1 MHAPMVRCKSHAR
14 DGEAWSR
21 QVGHTGG
28 FITLTD
34 PNKQFGDLTRLF
46 VSNPQQRSIP
56 PHQEMIHSRLIPVGV
71 VTWFIPACR
80 AIAFQWPQLPWAA
93 HLHYSGRS
101 FVSRNKFSNL
111 RKSACFIVFRK
122 RERWLLCC
130 HRQKI
135 MVFEMVL
142 FYTFF
147 RNGYHA
153 S

>member
-1 MHAPMVRCKSHAR
+1 MHAPMVCCESHAR
-14 DGEAWSR
+14 DGKAWSR

-28 FITLTD
+28 FITLTN

-56 PHQEMIHSRLIPVGV
+56 PHQEMIHSSLIPVGV

-101 FVSRNKFSNL
+101 FVSRHKFSNL
-111 RKSACFIVFRK
+111 RKSACFLVFRK
-122 RERWLLCC
+122 REMTAMLPPA
-130 HRQKI
+130 KI
-135 MVFEMVL
+135 MVFKMVL
-142 FYTFF
+142 FEYIL
-147 RNGYHA
+147 
-153 S
+153 